1 MYRARKLIQKS
12 FTVLWA
18 VIFFVTSII
27 IRQPELRCEA
37 AAMKNPNGIYLNA
50 ALVKAGAGSVVEPLE
65 DWQSFLDKFSAN
77 NYYVGTP
84 YSGWLYAAS
93 PNGDKWQYNEGYSTY
108 INSNGGT
115 TALGGMN
122 CTGFVW
128 HALMNA
134 LAYANGSSK
143 QAVSAGIP
151 NVNGFNSMGFT
162 RKAWTGGA
170 NRWYDFVVKYSVH
183 YYEFSTKAEMLSSGV
198 LTKGD
203 IIWCV
208 DGSVGKLMAGL
219 AIPASYHHIGIYM
232 GDGKSDR
239 WWQSGPTKAD
249 GDLSSQ
255 KNSINP
261 IYGCAKKNT
270 YVVIP
275 FGAKSKSTDGLPAK
289 TTTAPVTTVTTTFT
303 TTVTTTVTT
312 TTAPPE
318 TIPAPDPQYIGVEI
332 PLGDVDN
339 DGCIDSADASLILLA
354 YAQLSTHGIS
364 QLSEEQALA
373 ADVDSDGCV
382 DATDASAVLSYYS
395 YTSTGGTAGIAEFVQ
410 QPPEEPSA

>member
-1 MYRARKLIQKS
+1 M
-12 FTVLWA
+12 
-18 VIFFVTSII
+18 
-27 IRQPELRCEA
+27 LR
-37 AAMKNPNGIYLNA
+37 
-50 ALVKAGAGSVVEPLE
+50 
-65 DWQSFLDKFSAN
+65 
-77 NYYVGTP
+77 
-84 YSGWLYAAS
+84 
-93 PNGDKWQYNEGYSTY
+93 
-108 INSNGGT
+108 
-115 TALGGMN
+115 
-122 CTGFVW
+122 
-128 HALMNA
+128 
-134 LAYANGSSK
+134 
-143 QAVSAGIP
+143 
-151 NVNGFNSMGFT
+151 
-162 RKAWTGGA
+162 
-170 NRWYDFVVKYSVH
+170 
-183 YYEFSTKAEMLSSGV
+183 SGV

-219 AIPASYHHIGIYM
+219 AIPASYHHVGIYM

-275 FGAKSKSTDGLPAK
+275 FGAKAKSTDELPAK

-303 TTVTTTVTT
+303 TTVTTTTVTT

-354 YAQLSTHGIS
+354 YAQLSTHGVS

-395 YTSTGGTAGIAEFVQ
+395 YTSTGGTAGIEEFVQ